1 MKSVL
6 DDILRKGIARGAA
19 PGVSAI
25 VVNREGVLYE
35 GAFGEREQA
44 GAAMTTDT
52 VGKIFSMTKALTAA
66 AAMQLVERGQ
76 LALDAPAADVCAAIG
91 EARVLTGF
99 DDSGRPI
106 TRAPATAV
114 TLRHLLTHTSG
125 FSYHMWDEACN
136 RWLEATGAASIASQ
150 KKEALRQ
157 PLMFDPG
164 SEWRY
169 GIGIDWAGQM
179 VEAVTGMSLGAYF
192 DTHLTGPLGMS
203 DTHFDYSDAM
213 FERAATLH
221 MRLPD
226 GSFSPIPLEQRD
238 EREFDEGG
246 GGLKGTMSDY
256 GRFIRMMLNGG
267 ELDGTRVLTAET
279 VKAMSTNQIGDLRVK
294 AMHSCVPG
302 ISNDGEFFPG
312 EPKSW
317 GLSFQINERRGF
329 TGRPAGTLMWA
340 GLANSFY
347 WIDPVTGVGGAY
359 LSQILP
365 FADTASTALFFE
377 LESAVYAEL

>member
-1 MKSVL
+1 MERVL
-6 DDILRKGIARGAA
+6 DDVLRNGIARGAA
-19 PGVSAI
+19 PGVTAI

-35 GAFGEREQA
+35 GAFGERELH

-76 LALDAPAADVCAAIG
+76 LSLDAPAANVCAAIG
-91 EARVLTGF
+91 EAKVLTGF
-99 DDSGRPI
+99 DDNGDPI

-114 TLRHLLTHTSG
+114 TLRQLLTHTSG
-125 FSYHMWDEACN
+125 YSYHMWDEACS
-136 RWLEATGAASIASQ
+136 RWLEATGSASIASQ
-150 KKEALRQ
+150 KKDALLQ

-164 SEWRY
+164 TEWRY
-169 GIGIDWAGQM
+169 GIGIDWAGQL
-179 VEAVTGMSLGAYF
+179 VEAVSGMSLGAYF
-192 DTHLTGPLGMS
+192 DAQLTGPLGMA
-203 DTHFDYSDAM
+203 DTHFDYSDSM
-213 FERAATLH
+213 FARAASMH
-221 MRLPD
+221 ARLPD
-226 GSFSPIPLEQRD
+226 GSFAPIPLEQHD
-238 EREFDEGG
+238 QREFDEGG
-246 GGLKGTMSDY
+246 GGLKGTMRDY
-256 GRFIRMMLNGG
+256 GRFIRMILNGG
-267 ELDGTRVLTAET
+267 ELDGERILKPET

-294 AMHSCVPG
+294 AMRSCVPT

-312 EPKSW
+312 DPKSW
-317 GLSFQINERRGF
+317 GLSFQINERSGF

-347 WIDPVTGVGGAY
+347 WIDPVNGVGGAY

-365 FADTASTALFFE
+365 FADAASTALFFE